1 MIRYRYSA
9 WDGSQEAFQPAPED
23 VLDSLA
29 DYLLQGGDLHK
40 ALRMLMQRGL
50 TDRQNRV
57 MPGLQ
62 DVLNRLRALKEQQL
76 RQYDPNR
83 VLDDLRRQLDAI
95 VARERQTLE
104 AQLEATRQ
112 RLEGLAADADP
123 ETAQQHANEA
133 RAVQEMEELVA
144 ERRDQLEALPRD
156 LGETIRRLQQ
166 YDFLDQQAR
175 ADFDALVQALQQQ
188 AMDTLLQSMV
198 QRLHNMRPED
208 MQRLRQM
215 LEDLNRLLEQREW
228 GEEDD
233 FSAFRQQYQDM
244 FPGGMPESLDEFLE
258 QLAHNMQAMQSLLNS
273 LSDETRQELQRLMQ
287 QVFGDAHLQQ
297 AMADLMQYLQA
308 YMQQEGIGERFPFQG
323 QEALPLQDAL
333 RLIERLQGMERLE
346 DTLERVLWGADVQQ
360 IDDEQV
366 RQLMGEEAHGQ
377 VQAIKDLAEQLQQKG
392 YVRQSQNRL
401 ELTARGIRQIAQKAM
416 LDIFASMRRDQFGK
430 HGAVRRGPG
439 GQHLEET
446 KAYVYGDPFDLHL
459 ARTVMNAVLR
469 TAAQPPLHL
478 APQDFEVYGSEAV
491 ARCSTVLLLDMSGSM
506 ERFSRFAAA
515 KKVALALDALIRTQF
530 PRDTLHIVG
539 FFTYAQELKLEDL
552 PYLTPKPFGFFPYM
566 YSDMYHNPMGYLD
579 LQIEAADAIAG
590 RVDVPQAFTNIQAGL
605 QVAAHLLTRQHA
617 VNKQV
622 ILITDGEPTAHIRE
636 RKICLEYPPS
646 QRTLLE
652 TLKEVK
658 RCTRDG
664 ITINTF
670 MLGQDYYMERFVNEL
685 TRINRGRAFFTS
697 PENIGDYIL
706 VDYLTNRRKKIA

>member
-9 WDGSQEAFQPAPED
+9 WDGSQDAFHPAPED

-29 DYLLQGGDLHK
+29 DHLLQGGDLQK
-40 ALRMLMQRGL
+40 ALRMLMQRGM
-50 TDRQNRV
+50 TDRHSRM

-62 DVLNRLRALKEQQL
+62 DILRRLRAQKEQQL

-83 VLDDLRRQLDAI
+83 VLDDLQRQLDAI

-112 RLEGLAADADP
+112 RLDGLAAEADP
-123 ETAQQHANEA
+123 EMAQQRANEA

-144 ERRDQLEALPRD
+144 ERHAQLEALPRD
-156 LGETIRRLQQ
+156 VGETIRRLQQ

-175 ADFDALVQALQQQ
+175 ADFEALVQALQQQ
-188 AMDTLLQSMV
+188 AMDTLFQSMM
-198 QRLHNMRPED
+198 QRLQHMQPED
-208 MQRLRQM
+208 MQRLRHM

-228 GEEDD
+228 GEEGD
-233 FSAFRQQYQDM
+233 FSEFLHKYQDL
-244 FPGGMPESLDEFLE
+244 FPDGTPDSLDDFLE
-258 QLAHNMQAMQSLLNS
+258 QLAHNMRAMQSLLNS
-273 LSDETRQELQRLMQ
+273 LSDDKRQELQQLMQ
-287 QVFGDAHLQQ
+287 QVFGDEHLQQ
-297 AMADLMQYLQA
+297 AMAELMQYLQA
-308 YMQQEGIGERFPFQG
+308 YMQQEGIGERLPFQG
-323 QEALPLQDAL
+323 QEALPLQDTL
-333 RLIERLQGMERLE
+333 RLIECLQGMERLE

-377 VQAIKDLAEQLQQKG
+377 VQVIKDLAEQLQQKG
-392 YVRQSQNRL
+392 YVRKSKDHL

-430 HGAVRRGPG
+430 HGAVRRGAS
-439 GQHLEET
+439 GQRLEET

-469 TAAQPPLHL
+469 TAMQPPIRL
-478 APQDFEVYGSEAV
+478 APQDFEVHDSEAV
-491 ARCSTVLLLDMSGSM
+491 SRCSTVLLLDMSGSM

-605 QVAAHLLTRQHA
+605 QVASHLLTRQHA

-622 ILITDGEPTAHIRE
+622 ILITDGEPTAHIRD

-658 RCTRDG
+658 RCTRQD